1 MKLILNKNNIDVNNI
16 LLINKLNGFKILY
29 KLNGVLMNGIHI
41 RINNFDIYKNDDF
54 LYIILSEEDNKLIKD
69 IIKYI
74 NNKLNLNICLKNNI
88 LRILNTNYNNE
99 NNININIS
107 NIRIIN
113 NKFMLYIYD

>member
-29 KLNGVLMNGIHI
+29 KLNDVLMNGIHI
-41 RINNFDIYKNDDF
+41 KISNFNIYKNDDF

-99 NNININIS
+99 NNMNINIS

>member
-1 MKLILNKNNIDVNNI
+1 
-16 LLINKLNGFKILY
+16 
-29 KLNGVLMNGIHI
+29 
-41 RINNFDIYKNDDF
+41 
-54 LYIILSEEDNKLIKD
+54 LSEEDNKLIKD

-99 NNININIS
+99 NNMNINIS